1 MKVSEIRELSPEER
15 QRKEND
21 LREGLFNLHFQHEIG
36 QLENPQTMKQSRRDI
51 ARLKTV
57 IRELAINN
65 KMDKE

>member
-1 MKVSEIRELSPEER
+1 MKVSEIRELSFEER

-21 LREGLFNLHFQHEIG
+21 LREGLFNLRFQHEIG

-51 ARLKTV
+51 ARVKTV